1 MKKKHFPTKL
11 GTALRAFF
19 GQHLPLTRG
28 LSPRT
33 VLSYRDTFVLLL
45 RFLSVHHGR
54 QIVELEFQHVNAESV
69 LVFLDHLEQERN
81 NCVATRNARLAA
93 IHTFARF
100 VAIQDPEHVE
110 SAQRLLAIPIKRGP
124 SRAVDYLEG
133 NEISAMLAAVSSR
146 RPQYLRDRALLLTLF
161 NTGGRVPEVLDIRP
175 NDLQLTRPASV
186 RLRGKGRKERLC
198 PLWSETADAITALLG
213 STPGVTTDSMPIF
226 RNQRGEPMTRFG
238 IRYLLRQ
245 YAEVARQAA
254 PTLTDKRVHPHTYRH
269 SAAVHLL
276 RSGVD
281 LVTISHWLGHASVE
295 TTNRYTAVDLATKR
309 EALERA
315 GPVTGSSEA
324 DVTGWRKNDS
334 VLEWLE
340 SL

>member
-1 MKKKHFPTKL
+1 MKKNKDVPTKL
-11 GTALRAFF
+11 ATALRLFF
-19 GQHLPLTRG
+19 AKHLPLTRG

-45 RFLSVHHGR
+45 RFLSAHHGR
-54 QIVELEFQHVNAESV
+54 QIVELEFQHVNADSV
-69 LVFLDHLEQERN
+69 LVFLDHLEQERS

-93 IHTFARF
+93 IHTFSRF

-124 SRAVDYLEG
+124 TRAVDYLEG
-133 NEISAMLAAVSSR
+133 NEIAAMLAAVSSR
-146 RPQYLRDRALLLTLF
+146 RRQCHRDRALLLTLF
-161 NTGGRVPEVLDIRP
+161 NTGGRVQEVLDIRP
-175 NDLQLTRPASV
+175 NDLQLNRPASV
-186 RLRGKGRKERLC
+186 RLIGKGRKERLC
-198 PLWSETADAITALLG
+198 PLWPETVDALTTLL
-213 STPGVTTDSMPIF
+213 SKAPAVASDAPVF

-245 YAEVARQAA
+245 YADAARQAA
-254 PTLTDKRVHPHTYRH
+254 PTLANKRVHPHTYRH

-276 RSGVD
+276 RAGVD

-315 GPVTGSSEA
+315 GPVTGSSEP
-324 DVTGWRKNDS
+324 DVTGWRKDDS